1 VLATV
6 VFNDSSSDLTGE
18 AYAALA
24 KLAGELKA
32 KGVPAT
38 IVVTAYSDAQPSP
51 RGNVLYMDERNE
63 NVVKELQ
70 RLGINTNFKR
80 VRGGVATR
88 RVDIS
93 TGA

>member
-6 VFNDSSSDLTGE
+6 TFNDSSSDLTGE
-18 AYAALA
+18 AYATLA
-24 KLAGELKA
+24 KLASDLKA
-32 KGVPAT
+32 KGVPAN
-38 IVVTAYSDAQPSP
+38 IVVTAYSDSQPSP
-51 RGNVLYMDERNE
+51 RGNTLYMDERNE

-70 RLGINTNFKR
+70 RLGINANYQR

-93 TGA
+93 A